1 MKNLII
7 IALMLFIVPMA
18 CASRGKMFEMGDS
31 CQSVIDTGAIQ
42 ETSIVGNI
50 IYIKYSYSTKFNQ
63 YRYTNN
69 ARAQQKYRV
78 LVQEVKDYSKDKCL
92 RYGGGKAC
100 YMR

>member
-18 CASRGKMFEMGDS
+18 SASSEKIFEMGDRY
-31 CQSVIDTGAIQ
+31 QSVIHTESIQ
-42 ETSIVGNI
+42 DFEISDNT
-50 IYIKYSYSTKFNQ
+50 IYIKFSYFSTYKNFYYKDSTQ
-63 YRYTNN
+63 
-69 ARAQQKYRV
+69 AQQKYRE
-78 LVQEVKDYSKDKCL
+78 LVQEMKQHAVNECL